1 MTRPLRLVLVVLAA
15 LAALAFAG
23 NAFAAYAPRLIVS
36 HGLGRLGQSA
46 QTIIEYHQERTD
58 EALARLA
65 IYVPVGYGL
74 STSAA
79 AGTQVGTAEATVQAR
94 AVSPDIFL
102 PVQGVIQADTP
113 SNYAAQATQ
122 CTGTPTHQGVFV
134 LVLQASGRELRV
146 PIFVD
151 PAAGGE
157 TAFASFKMVI
167 CLPPPDIPE
176 AAGGAA
182 FGAKLVDASLVFNAG
197 VFTNPASANLYLWR
211 GVATPWS
218 NHKPPT
224 NAAGTV
230 EARTAVALPV
240 IVTLTARWDAKR
252 RAARLSGRITIPGVT
267 FQGVALPLFA
277 GTRASALKRAGSTS
291 RTSRNGSFTAV
302 RKISRGT
309 FFQVRIPP
317 SAFEATQD
325 VCGLSPPV
333 APAGCVSGF
342 LGLPQAQSPA
352 RKVTPKKKK

>member
-1 MTRPLRLVLVVLAA
+1 MTRPLRLVLVVLAGF
-15 LAALAFAG
+15 AALAFAG
-23 NAFAAYAPRLIVS
+23 SAFAAYTPRLLVS

-58 EALARLA
+58 EALARLT
-65 IYVPVGYGL
+65 IYVPLGYGV
-74 STSAA
+74 STSMA
-79 AGTQVGTAEATVQAR
+79 AGTQIGAAQATVQAR

-102 PVQGVIQADTP
+102 PVTGTIQADAPAT
-113 SNYAAQATQ
+113 YAAQATS
-122 CTGTPTHQGVFV
+122 CTGTATHQAVFV

-197 VFTNPASANLYLWR
+197 VFTNPASANIYLWR
-211 GVATPWS
+211 GVATPWT
-218 NHKPPT
+218 NHKPPV

-240 IVTLTARWDAKR
+240 SISLTARWDAKR
-252 RAARLSGRITIPGVT
+252 RVARLSGRITIPGVT
-267 FQGVALPLFA
+267 FQGVALPLFSGA
-277 GTRASALKRAGSTS
+277 RPAVLKRSGSTS
-291 RTSRNGSFTAV
+291 RTTRNGSFAAV
-302 RKISRGT
+302 RKIARAT
-309 FFQVRIPP
+309 YFQVRIPP
-317 SAFEATQD
+317 SVFEATQD

-352 RKVTPKKKK
+352 RKVTPKRKK